1 MEMQLVFEVSAI
13 ASVIGAIIS
22 YITFRKTAKLKY
34 ITKER
39 KEWRDSIRK
48 VTERLEKC
56 SYNNRRTVLV
66 ILKTRI
72 NAYGIMNRN
81 QLYDSHIWETIYEME
96 QCKKK
101 DYLQLKEKLIE
112 YLSLLLK
119 YDWERSK
126 KEVYGET

>member
-56 SYNNRRTVLV
+56 SYNNRRNVLV

-81 QLYDSHIWETIYEME
+81 R
-96 QCKKK
+96 
-101 DYLQLKEKLIE
+101 LI
-112 YLSLLLK
+112 
-119 YDWERSK
+119 
-126 KEVYGET
+126 V

>member
-56 SYNNRRTVLV
+56 SYNNRRNVLV
-66 ILKTRI
+66 I
-72 NAYGIMNRN
+72 
-81 QLYDSHIWETIYEME
+81 
-96 QCKKK
+96 
-101 DYLQLKEKLIE
+101 
-112 YLSLLLK
+112 
-119 YDWERSK
+119 
-126 KEVYGET
+126 